1 MRRDSDW
8 EHRTDGELVA
18 HALAGGDEAFREIVG
33 RYQDLLFRHAE
44 RMTGRA
50 DDAEDI
56 VQAAFVKS
64 YRSLASCR
72 NPDRVGA
79 WLFRIAANGCKDHLK
94 SRRRRDVSID
104 TGPEVEAKKGLPEDD
119 LDRSIL
125 RSRIE
130 RALAGLP
137 ADQREVFVLKHV
149 EGYSYPEI
157 SDLLGVSV
165 PALKMRV
172 HRAREELQVLLTGY
186 RQS

>member
-8 EHRTDGELVA
+8 GHRTDGELVA
-18 HALAGGDEAFREIVG
+18 QTLAGGEEAFREIVR

-56 VQAAFVKS
+56 VQAAFVKG

-72 NPDRVGA
+72 NPDRIGA

-104 TGPEVEAKKGLPEDD
+104 TGPEVEAEDGLPEDD
-119 LDRSIL
+119 LDRSML
-125 RSRIE
+125 RSGIE

-137 ADQREVFVLKHV
+137 ADRREVFVLKHV

-157 SDLLGVSV
+157 SDLLGASV

-172 HRAREELQVLLTGY
+172 HRAREELQILLVGY